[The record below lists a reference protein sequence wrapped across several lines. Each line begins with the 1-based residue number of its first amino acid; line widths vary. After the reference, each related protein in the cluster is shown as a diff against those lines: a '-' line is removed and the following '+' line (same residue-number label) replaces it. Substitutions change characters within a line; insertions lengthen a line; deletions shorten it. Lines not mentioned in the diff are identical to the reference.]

1 MILLFW
7 GCTAPD
13 DTGATVDLT
22 IGPGNIPPT
31 LQASWT
37 SPEATLATVE
47 ASFGEETL
55 RFTEEAASTK
65 HSVNLLG
72 VPAQT
77 QVDVRVLVDDAVVAE
92 GSATSS
98 GLPAWV
104 PDFDFVADAP
114 EAAQPGLTFVP
125 IFIELGGGVVFV
137 DERGRSVWAYP
148 PEDDAHEL
156 VFRARM
162 SLDGKHALFNGQA
175 LSEDGPGKIF
185 KIALDGSTST
195 TAQITS
201 GHTDFVEYTPDGYVA
216 IGWEIREI
224 DGRKILGD
232 TLVERSP
239 EGVERVVWSTWD
251 WFEPDLTQ
259 SYPNLYVADPEV
271 EDWTH
276 VNGLHYDPIEDALY
290 ATMTFDNGVA
300 KIDRASGELIWVLSQ
315 TDGDFTLENPD
326 LLQLPHSVQLL
337 ENGNLLVFNRGQLG
351 SVDGYSHA
359 DELAV
364 DEDARTVRSVW
375 SYADPERLLVAF
387 LGSAE
392 RLENDNTLI
401 SWTSA
406 GKLNEVTQDGAV
418 AWQISTSIG
427 AGFGFSSR
435 YPHPGQ

>member
-1 MILLFW
+1 MIVLFL
-7 GCTAPD
+7 GCAGPDGTNGPTDLVIAP
-13 DTGATVDLT
+13 GA
-22 IGPGNIPPT
+22 IPPT
-31 LQASWT
+31 LQATWT
-37 SPEATLATVE
+37 STEATLATVE
-47 ASFGEETL
+47 ASFDGETL
-55 RFTEEAASTK
+55 RFTEEEAGTT

-77 QVDVRVLVDDAVVAE
+77 AVDVRVVVDDVVVAE
-92 GSATSS
+92 GSATSG

-104 PDFDFVADAP
+104 PDFDFVADVP
-114 EAAQPGLTFVP
+114 DSAQPGLTAVP
-125 IFIELGGGVVFV
+125 IFVGLGGGVVFV
-137 DERGRSVWAYP
+137 DERGRTVWAYP

-156 VFRARM
+156 AFRARM

-175 LSEDGPGKIF
+175 ATDDGPGKIV
-185 KIALDGSTST
+185 KVALDGSTATS
-195 TAQITS
+195 AQVTS

-216 IGWEIREI
+216 LGWEIREVA
-224 DGRKILGD
+224 GRKILGD

-239 EGVERVVWSTWD
+239 EGVERVVWTTWD
-251 WFEPDLTQ
+251 WFEPDMSQT
-259 SYPNLYVADPEV
+259 YPNLYAADPDV

-290 ATMTFDNGVA
+290 VTMTFNNGVA
-300 KIDRASGELIWVLSQ
+300 KIDRASGEMVWVISA
-315 TDGDFTLENPD
+315 TDGDFTLANPD

-337 ENGNLLVFNRGQLG
+337 ENGNLLVFNRGQMG
-351 SVDGYSHA
+351 SPDGYSRV
-359 DELAV
+359 DELVV
-364 DEDARTVRSVW
+364 DDDAHTVSSAW
-375 SYADPERLLVAF
+375 TYSDPDRLLVSF

-392 RLENDNTLI
+392 RLENENTLI

-406 GKLNEVTQDGAV
+406 GKLTEVTQDGAV